1 MVNLIWYL
9 THVCEKEV
17 CLSCAGL
24 ECVRL
29 RESVV
34 RTRALRAYRF
44 LSVRVSAFAPYAS
57 LVSGLLQLSHGAKAR
72 GQFLCF
78 VKLIELCFSSSPS
91 IFFLSPMNDVIFC
104 LIMRFLITIQVLGI
118 PWDVDTDGLKEYMSK
133 FGELE
138 DCIVM
143 KVGRHQIFIY
153 VIVLFSFVLH
163 NINAHF
169 LCFLIDWSTIG

>member
-1 MVNLIWYL
+1 MFELLFESKSQLSLRKKKIEKNQNKKGIKLATMVNLIWYL

-72 GQFLCF
+72 G
-78 VKLIELCFSSSPS
+78 
-91 IFFLSPMNDVIFC
+91 
-104 LIMRFLITIQVLGI
+104 
-118 PWDVDTDGLKEYMSK
+118 
-133 FGELE
+133 
-138 DCIVM
+138 
-143 KVGRHQIFIY
+143 
-153 VIVLFSFVLH
+153 
-163 NINAHF
+163 
-169 LCFLIDWSTIG
+169 